1 MYHSENT
8 CAYDFHGPCCCLCA
22 AGRKILRVWALRIAI
37 SSLDR
42 CLTRWNFSIRF
53 QRLPNHNG
61 RHPIAISDENARS
74 ISSGRPRP
82 EIPFF

>member
-61 RHPIAISDENARS
+61 RHPLRFPLDFRREREVYLLRKAAS
-74 ISSGRPRP
+74 
-82 EIPFF
+82 